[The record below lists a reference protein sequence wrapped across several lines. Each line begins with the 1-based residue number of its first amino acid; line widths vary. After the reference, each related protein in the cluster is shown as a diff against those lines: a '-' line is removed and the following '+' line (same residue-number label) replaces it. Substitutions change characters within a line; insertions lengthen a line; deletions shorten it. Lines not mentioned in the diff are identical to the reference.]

1 VTVTGS
7 AEVTVPPD
15 AATLSIAIRNV
26 SPSPAEAASK
36 TSELTKAV
44 RAALAQMG
52 VPESAIR
59 QTGYWVGPNWEY
71 QDRVRT
77 LSGYAAELTVGV
89 KTGELS
95 QIGKLVEA
103 AVGAGA
109 TEIGHIKYTSTVLP
123 QARRE
128 ALSGAIAQAQL
139 DAAAMAEAAGGTLG
153 TLQYLTTEDEGRPGV
168 VIRGGSANPA
178 NTQVQMATPQDMT
191 IRATVKGQWTLLFRH

>member
-15 AATLSIAIRNV
+15 AATLSIVIQNV

-36 TSELTKAV
+36 TSEVTEAV

-52 VPESAIR
+52 VSESAIR

-71 QDRVRT
+71 QDRGRT
-77 LSGYAAELTVGV
+77 LSGYAAELTIGV
-89 KTGELS
+89 ETGELS

-109 TEIGHIKYTSTVLP
+109 TEIGRIYYTSGVLP

-139 DAAAMAEAAGGTLG
+139 DAAAMAEAAGGELG
-153 TLQYLTTEDEGRPGV
+153 ALQYLTTEDGRPGV
-168 VIRGGSANPA
+168 IIRGGRANPA
-178 NTQVQMATPQDMT
+178 NTQIQMATPQDLT
-191 IRATVKGQWTLLFRH
+191 IEARVQARWALILRH